1 MSIQEMHKKFRVYF
15 DKIDSFSAAEY
26 TPEAIDIILNKAQ
39 DIVLEEL
46 INTGLEKTQTFSDYL
61 SSIIVKRTINT
72 FSTDSES
79 EVNGKYINIPSDYR
93 KFLMDR
99 VVLKVPDCVFSTYIE
114 NGVEYIVTEGTVIY
128 NNNIYIK
135 GNIFTGYQGYSTY
148 KGSGKI
154 SKVKLVNSKVRPVT
168 RDTYQMDIRNPFKKP
183 STETVLRLEYKNL
196 FEIIID
202 DSSVL
207 YQYKIDYIRNP
218 VQMKYCSAY
227 SVPCVPVSD
236 VDCELSLEAQIKI
249 IDVAVQL
256 AKTILLQVPQT
267 KNTNQENN
275 KNNN

>member
-1 MSIQEMHKKFRVYF
+1 MHKKFRVYF

-114 NGVEYIVTEGTVIY
+114 NGVDKEKIRTILNNNEIKCISDILNLQTEINIECSNFVRNWLKIVTECTKIEICPHLGSLGFHETFSA
-128 NNNIYIK
+128 K
-135 GNIFTGYQGYSTY
+135 PSQLRA
-148 KGSGKI
+148 GSGPAPALPRHI
-154 SKVKLVNSKVRPVT
+154 APASSRHPAA
-168 RDTYQMDIRNPFKKP
+168 P
-183 STETVLRLEYKNL
+183 S
-196 FEIIID
+196 
-202 DSSVL
+202 
-207 YQYKIDYIRNP
+207 
-218 VQMKYCSAY
+218 
-227 SVPCVPVSD
+227 
-236 VDCELSLEAQIKI
+236 
-249 IDVAVQL
+249 
-256 AKTILLQVPQT
+256 
-267 KNTNQENN
+267 
-275 KNNN
+275 